1 MRATTLKLTIHSIDQ
16 CYITHVSVVA
26 KMLKEL
32 GGWVGSLGGVRHIA
46 VLIVIYEKNP
56 KVYSFKL
63 LNSDSLINIQ
73 QVQFSGTA
81 VR

>member
-1 MRATTLKLTIHSIDQ
+1 MYQWLTIHSIDQ
-16 CYITHVSVVA
+16 CPITHVSVVA

-32 GGWVGSLGGVRHIA
+32 GGWVGSLGGVRHRA

-63 LNSDSLINIQ
+63 LNSDSLNIQ

>member
-1 MRATTLKLTIHSIDQ
+1 M
-16 CYITHVSVVA
+16 
-26 KMLKEL
+26 
-32 GGWVGSLGGVRHIA
+32 
-46 VLIVIYEKNP
+46 LIVIYEKNP